1 MGKSTISMA
10 IFTSELLNYQRVSCH
25 VMSYHVISIW
35 GELTFHFFNRT
46 FEGPF
51 NCKSVPVRRCPSS
64 VSIWKGKIWGN
75 TVLHHRFGAYNMA
88 VLSWS
93 VVLYIYRPDFSAFFF
108 GVGTSNQ
115 SDPGMA
121 IRPGVPFFSWPRWRR
136 NFAMP
141 LFGMWKTVTVGRGR
155 EVRWRRDSARGWV
168 STNLVAYFQGQSLKI
183 YQRYLAW

>member
-1 MGKSTISMA
+1 M
-10 IFTSELLNYQRVSCH
+10 SCH
-25 VMSYHVISIW
+25 VMSYHVISCHIMSYPFGGSW
-35 GELTFHFFNRT
+35 PSISST
-46 FEGPF
+46 GPSKAPF
-51 NCKSVPVRRCPSS
+51 IVSPCPCGDVPRLFPFG
-64 VSIWKGKIWGN
+64 KGKSGGTQFCTIDLGLIIWQFFPGQ
-75 TVLHHRFGAYNMA
+75 
-88 VLSWS
+88 WS
-93 VVLYIYRPDFSAFFF
+93 YIYRPDFLAFFF

-183 YQRYLAW
+183 YQRYLAWETYKKLLKMAQSK